1 MNDRMNKR
9 TKEQI
14 ETDIKVHQERR
25 NQILLNIAKLQDSM
39 QAQQVNFKYCETEI
53 KLLEGELNPID
64 NPLQDI
70 NACARMLGIG
80 SRGFKQ

>member
-1 MNDRMNKR
+1 MNKR

-14 ETDIKVHQERR
+14 KTDIKSMWYRHHTIVE
-25 NQILLNIAKLQDSM
+25 NIEKLKKSIL
-39 QAQQVNFKYCETEI
+39 AQQANLEYCSTEI

>member
-1 MNDRMNKR
+1 MNKR

-14 ETDIKVHQERR
+14 EIEIKVHRERCD
-25 NQILLNIAKLQDSM
+25 QILENIAKLYDSM

>member
-1 MNDRMNKR
+1 MNHR

-25 NQILLNIAKLQDSM
+25 NQILLNIARLQDSM
-39 QAQQVNFKYCETEI
+39 RAQQANLEYCSTEI

-70 NACARMLGIG
+70 NACAKMLGIG

>member
-1 MNDRMNKR
+1 MNKR

-14 ETDIKVHQERR
+14 EIEIKEFRR
-25 NQILLNIAKLQDSM
+25 RRTFIVRHIKEMRQSID
-39 QAQQVNFKYCETEI
+39 AQVANLKYCETEI

-80 SRGFKQ
+80 SRGCS

>member
-1 MNDRMNKR
+1 MNHR

-14 ETDIKVHQERR
+14 QTDIKVHQERR
-25 NQILLNIAKLQDSM
+25 NQILLNITKLYDSM

>member
-1 MNDRMNKR
+1 MNKR
-9 TKEQI
+9 TKQQI
-14 ETDIKVHQERR
+14 ETDIKVHRERCD
-25 NQILLNIAKLQDSM
+25 QILENIAELYVSLR
-39 QAQQVNFKYCETEI
+39 AQQVNFKYCETEI

-80 SRGFKQ
+80 SEGHKQ